1 MVFSPEARYWA
12 VTHGL
17 RLVVVLL
24 LALFA
29 RQIVARAVPL
39 AVRRSLLFGYED
51 DARVEQL
58 KRADTL
64 IGVILGT
71 TTVIIFLVAA
81 FFVLAEVGFSVAP
94 VIAGVSIS
102 GIAVGLGAQTLV
114 KDMLNGM
121 FILGENQF
129 RRGDMITVANVS
141 GTVEDVSL
149 RRTLLR
155 GEDGT
160 LYVVPNSAIT
170 VAGNHTRGYSGIY
183 FLVAISFQADLERAI
198 DEIDR
203 IGNELAADPV
213 FGPLVIEPPRA
224 LAVDALE
231 DSYVNLRIDGRS
243 KPGVQGRVAGELRRR
258 IKQEFDRLGIAYRG
272 SPPPQRELG
281 SG

>member
-1 MVFSPEARYWA
+1 MLLTPATRDWA
-12 VTHGL
+12 ATHGL
-17 RLVVVLL
+17 RVVVILL
-24 LALFA
+24 LALLA
-29 RQIVARAVPL
+29 RQIVARTVPP
-39 AVRRSLLFGYED
+39 AVRRSLVFGYAEE
-51 DARVEQL
+51 DARIEQL

-64 IGVILGT
+64 AGVILGT
-71 TTVIIFLVAA
+71 TTAIVFLVAA
-81 FFVLAEVGFSVAP
+81 FFVLAEVGFSIAP
-94 VIAGVSIS
+94 VIAGVSIT

-114 KDMLNGM
+114 KDVLNGM

-129 RRGDMITVANVS
+129 RRGDMVTIANVS

-160 LYVVPNSAIT
+160 VYVVPNSAIS

-198 DEIDR
+198 AEIDR
-203 IGNELAADPV
+203 IGRELTADRD
-213 FGPLVIEPPRA
+213 FGPLIIDSPRA

-231 DSYVNLRIDGRS
+231 DSYVNLRIDGRAR
-243 KPGVQGRVAGELRRR
+243 PGAQGRVAGELRRR

-272 SPPPQRELG
+272 SPSPQRG
-281 SG
+281 PG

>member
-1 MVFSPEARYWA
+1 VTLLTPAARDWA

-17 RLVVVLL
+17 RVVVILL
-24 LALFA
+24 LALVA
-29 RQIVARAVPL
+29 RQIVARAVPI
-39 AVRRSLLFGYED
+39 AVRRSLVFGHEE
-51 DARVEQL
+51 DARLEQL

-71 TTVIIFLVAA
+71 TTALLIIVAA
-81 FFVLAEVGFSVAP
+81 FFAMAEMGFSIAP
-94 VIAGVSIS
+94 VIAGVSIT
-102 GIAVGLGAQTLV
+102 GIAIGLGAQTLV
-114 KDMLNGM
+114 KDVVNGM

-129 RRGDMITVANVS
+129 RRGDMVTVANVS

-160 LYVVPNSAIT
+160 VYIVPNSAIS

-198 DEIDR
+198 HEINR
-203 IGNELAADPV
+203 IGKELAADPE
-213 FGPLVIEPPRA
+213 FGALIIDPPRA

-231 DSYVNLRIDGRS
+231 DSYVNLRIDGRAR
-243 KPGVQGRVAGELRRR
+243 PGAQGQVAGELRRR
-258 IKQEFDRLGIAYRG
+258 IKQEFDQLGIPYRG
-272 SPPPQRELG
+272 SSTQNAT
-281 SG
+281 